1 MRSWQRAILHLP
13 ALAHQGVFLLYP
25 LAAVIGY
32 SLTVWDGFSAPR
44 PTGLA
49 NYEFMLQAPGFWRSV
64 GITGLAVL
72 MQVPPFVALSAVI
85 AIEIEGSR
93 LERAIKAVLFL
104 PFVIS
109 ISSATAGWYTLYGD
123 DYGAIRELTGL
134 FIPWGSQPWAGLLI
148 VSLFTIWRNL
158 GFGVL
163 VVSAAVKQV
172 PREVLEAAVVDG
184 ATLTRLRWSVV
195 LPLISPA
202 VVFATVIATIFSIQS
217 YSAILLLTNGGP
229 IGGTQTLPFY
239 MYLQGQGGAF
249 RLGYAAAIMVVTL
262 LLTFAVAIWQTRI
275 VRKVF
280 E

>member
-1 MRSWQRAILHLP
+1 MRRWQRAILHLP
-13 ALAHQGVFLLYP
+13 ALAHQAVFLVYP
-25 LAAVIGY
+25 LAAVVGY
-32 SLTVWDGFSAPR
+32 SLTAWDGFSAPR
-44 PTGLA
+44 PIGLA
-49 NYEFMLQAPGFWRSV
+49 NYEFMAQEPAFWRSV
-64 GITGLAVL
+64 GITGLAVV
-72 MQVPPFVALSAVI
+72 MQVPAFVVLSAMI

-93 LERAIKAVLFL
+93 LERVIKAVLFL

-109 ISSATAGWYTLYGD
+109 ISSATAGWYTLYGE
-123 DYGAIRELTGL
+123 DYGAVRELTGL

-163 VVSAAVKQV
+163 VLSAAVKQV

-184 ATLTRLRWSVV
+184 ATLTHLRWHVV
-195 LPLISPA
+195 LPLITPA
-202 VVFATVIATIFSIQS
+202 LVFATVIATIFSIQS
-217 YSAILLLTNGGP
+217 YSAILLLTHGGP

-262 LLTFAVAIWQTRI
+262 ALTFTVAIWQARL
-275 VRKVF
+275 VRRVF